1 MEFSGIIDGVDKG
14 ENFDSKYWRAQK
26 ESKLSDLQWSKIF
39 NQKFT
44 VEYVDPNSKEVR
56 QKDTIS
62 LTMSGIATATHL
74 LGEGTMGRILN
85 ELYSSC
91 FNADGSPK
99 LDANNKPIT
108 TVQLDSTGNYA
119 DGSGIAFSTYIKHS
133 ENFDIS
139 NLVGDGN
146 KRPNYQ
152 SEFNGFVEALIRQ
165 RTQGVQSNEHNMIKW
180 LEKQDADVK
189 LNIIEN
195 AGTAVYSINYR
206 DIIKSVI
213 KGFGCAEEIAAL
225 VDKTDKVDGAVVFSG
240 KNIGHYNTEKADI
253 IFGVK
258 SKGVTLDGGKGND
271 YIYSA
276 KNTTASKIYGGEGN
290 DNISVWGNEN
300 KIYGGNTPNDNYAV
314 DDNIINVTGDS
325 NYIYGGAGF
334 DTYYFARGWGR
345 DIIDNAD
352 TDPNGPKDII
362 AFASGISARDIE
374 IGRTLTDLRLKLKG
388 TSDVIIIENFFAA
401 NAVDLNAD
409 KQIGQI
415 QFADGTLWTA
425 EYILSQ
431 LGKVVAG
438 SWQDDRLGG
447 TSGADFIY
455 GMAGNDYLYGQA
467 GDDYLYGGAGQDTL
481 YGGDGADWLEG
492 GAGNDTLYGENGADT
507 ILFGPGISPS
517 DIVVR
522 ADLHYSDTLKLL
534 YKSGNSYASSISIN
548 GFFYTHHMKG
558 PIGQVQFADG
568 TVWNRDKIL
577 SFLPSLRQ
585 GTAGNDVLVGG
596 SGGDVLTGGKGND
609 ILFGGEGSDTYYFEK
624 GWGDDIIYNEDNS
637 SGKKDAIKF
646 GAGITSKD
654 IVLQMGM
661 NRELILTR
669 KGSKDKITVSDYF
682 NIDSPNFN
690 YLIDEIRFANGTVWN
705 EQYIRNQLSCKTTS
719 GDDGLYGTRGN
730 DEIHG
735 LAGNDTLYGGAGN
748 DKLYG
753 DQGNDELYGG
763 YGDDLLVGG
772 AGNDTLYGGSGNDV
786 YYFEKGWGQDV
797 VDNRYQNDNPYQNSI
812 LGGDPENSVIRFG
825 AGIAAASMIAARSGG
840 DLKLSI
846 LGSTD
851 TITVKDYFANEKTRI
866 REIQFADGA
875 RWDASTIA
883 QKVAAP
889 QQASS
894 AAMYSVDALVS
905 AMAAF
910 APPAAGE
917 STLMAIQRQ
926 QPFMPMLAAS

>member
-1 MEFSGIIDGVDKG
+1 MYRVTRLEYQEYFVLGIG
-14 ENFDSKYWRAQK
+14 EEYA
-26 ESKLSDLQWSKIF
+26 
-39 NQKFT
+39 
-44 VEYVDPNSKEVR
+44 YVDPR
-56 QKDTIS
+56 QDHRQD
-62 LTMSGIATATHL
+62 MS
-74 LGEGTMGRILN
+74 EGQN
-85 ELYSSC
+85 VS
-91 FNADGSPK
+91 FNA
-99 LDANNKPIT
+99 
-108 TVQLDSTGNYA
+108 
-119 DGSGIAFSTYIKHS
+119 GSGDQIVTQNSGAVDRIFMDDGLTAASITSIRSGDDLIIEVAKTGSILTLEGFFKADNTQYQKTQIRFSDQTFWDKEQLQNSATVVQGGLNWSGGAGNNTKYGTQ
-133 ENFDIS
+133 FDDVL
-139 NLVGDGN
+139 NGMQGDDVLYGKDGN
-146 KRPNYQ
+146 DN
-152 SEFNGFVEALIRQ
+152 L
-165 RTQGVQSNEHNMIKW
+165 
-180 LEKQDADVK
+180 
-189 LNIIEN
+189 
-195 AGTAVYSINYR
+195 
-206 DIIKSVI
+206 
-213 KGFGCAEEIAAL
+213 
-225 VDKTDKVDGAVVFSG
+225 
-240 KNIGHYNTEKADI
+240 
-253 IFGVK
+253 
-258 SKGVTLDGGKGND
+258 
-271 YIYSA
+271 
-276 KNTTASKIYGGEGN
+276 YGGEGN
-290 DNISVWGNEN
+290 DTL
-300 KIYGGNTPNDNYAV
+300 YGGNGNDRLE
-314 DDNIINVTGDS
+314 
-325 NYIYGGAGF
+325 GGAGDDVLIGGAGL

-352 TDPNGPKDII
+352 TDPNGPKDTI

-388 TSDVIIIENFFAA
+388 TSDVITIENYFAA

-455 GMAGNDYLYGQA
+455 GMAGNDYLYGEA

-492 GAGNDTLYGENGADT
+492 GAGNDTLYGGNGADTYYFEKGWGFDLIQTEYVFYACEKQVADT

-522 ADLHYSDTLKLL
+522 ADLHYGDTLELL

-548 GFFYTHHMKG
+548 GFFYTQHMKG